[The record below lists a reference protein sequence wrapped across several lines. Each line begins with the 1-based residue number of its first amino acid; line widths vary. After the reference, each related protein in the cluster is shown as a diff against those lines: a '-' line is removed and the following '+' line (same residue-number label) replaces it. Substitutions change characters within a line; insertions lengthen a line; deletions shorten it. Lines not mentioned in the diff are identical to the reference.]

1 MTRNPLF
8 TGLVTVFL
16 LAATGSV
23 LASDA
28 SDQEITQSVKDK
40 LATSVPQIA
49 RRIDVT
55 THDGVVTL
63 RGTTLTANYMLS
75 ALQQARSVQGVTKVE
90 NHLAPE

>member
-8 TGLVTVFL
+8 SGVLAVFL

-28 SDQEITQSVKDK
+28 GDQEITQLVKDK

-49 RRIDVT
+49 RRIEVT

-63 RGTTLTANYMLS
+63 RGTTLSANYMLS
-75 ALQQARSVQGVTKVE
+75 ALQQARSIQGVTRVE